1 MEIGFNTDLE
11 VNGSRYH
18 IQTEDWGRTNP
29 FFVTRIFQ
37 NGAVVKS
44 VKTSYWQV
52 LSQGPISDVQAI
64 RLALRDQHKTILDR
78 LLSGQFDW

>member
-1 MEIGFNTDLE
+1 MEVGFNTDIE
-11 VNGSRYH
+11 VSGSKFH
-18 IQTEDWGRTNP
+18 IQTEDWGRNNP
-29 FFVTRIFQ
+29 YFVTRIFQ

-52 LSQGPISDVQAI
+52 LTQGPVAEVQAI
-64 RLALRDQHKTILDR
+64 RLALKDQHKRILDG